1 MIAGIRNGL
10 GDYMR
15 RSILLILCIFAL
27 PSIAAPFTDNG
38 DGTVTDSATS
48 LVWQQCSSGLS
59 GSSCSTGTATTYTWQ
74 NALSY
79 CNTLSLSS
87 KSWRVP
93 SINELKSIIDRSRV
107 APSISITFF
116 PEASSSTANWSS
128 TTDINSG
135 SGNAWGVSFADGSVT
150 SSVKSGT
157 LKARCVAGP

>member
-1 MIAGIRNGL
+1 
-10 GDYMR
+10 MR
-15 RSILLILCIFAL
+15 RVILFLVCIFAL
-27 PSIAAPFTDNG
+27 PIFSAPFTDNG

-59 GSSCSTGTATTYTWQ
+59 GSTCSTGTASTYTWQ

-107 APSISITFF
+107 APTISQTFF
-116 PEASSSTANWSS
+116 PEASSSTALWSS

-135 SGNAWGVSFADGSVT
+135 SGNAWSVSFADGSVT
-150 SSVKSGT
+150 SGVKTGT
-157 LKARCVAGP
+157 LKVRCVAGP